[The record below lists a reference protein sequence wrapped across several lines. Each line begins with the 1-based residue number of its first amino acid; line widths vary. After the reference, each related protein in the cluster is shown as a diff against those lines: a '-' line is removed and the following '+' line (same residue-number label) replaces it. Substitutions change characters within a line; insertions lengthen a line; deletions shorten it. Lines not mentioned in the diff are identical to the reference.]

1 MSKHNQK
8 AKQDLPGLRRWAS
21 KLLALSDEIGKIR
34 YSENDHFGFMALSF
48 LGKQREHMKS
58 IIILNE
64 SPDVVLIARSMIEG
78 LCQLLWAF
86 KDPNILGL
94 QWRAYSF
101 IQDFRTIQTKIAA
114 GESVAEESRA
124 KNEEGLRL
132 YGDQF
137 LTPKER
143 NKRDKG
149 VPLKKDPYRKN
160 WMKHQVRQICEKVE
174 GELLYEHLYRPFS
187 GYHHWDPRGLAIAIK
202 RDQNRVLYS
211 AKSIEY
217 AASALAVGF
226 QCLLQILEV
235 VDRHLELDIASRLAQ
250 LRDGYIA
257 WRRAQY
263 SSQM

>member
-8 AKQDLPGLRRWAS
+8 AKQDLQGLRRWAS
-21 KLLALSDEIGKIR
+21 KLLGLSDEIGNIR

-58 IIILNE
+58 ILILNE

-78 LCQLLWAF
+78 LCQLLWAV
-86 KDPNILGL
+86 KDPDILGL
-94 QWRAYSF
+94 QWRVYSF
-101 IQDFRTIQTKIAA
+101 IQDCRTIQTKIAA
-114 GESVAEESRA
+114 GESVDEESRA
-124 KNEEGLRL
+124 RNEEGLRL

-137 LTPKER
+137 LTREARK
-143 NKRDKG
+143 KSDKG
-149 VPLKKDPYRKN
+149 DPLPKDPYRKN

-187 GYHHWDPRGLAIAIK
+187 GYHHWDPAGLGIAIK
-202 RDQNRVLYS
+202 REQNRLLYS
-211 AKSIEY
+211 SNSIEY

-226 QCLLQILEV
+226 QCLLQMLEV
-235 VDRHLELDIASRLAQ
+235 VDRHLELGVASRIAE
-250 LRDGYIA
+250 LREGYIA
-257 WRRAQY
+257 WHQAQR